1 MPLAILE
8 NVWIWPESDLLHPPR
23 EAAGAGDS
31 KTDKLAI
38 NLVHLPHKVAGALST
53 TRRYCPSLALE
64 ACAPCLFD
72 NGRGTLNTYV
82 APRPGNPV
90 TE

>member
-1 MPLAILE
+1 MPLTILE
-8 NVWIWPESDLLHPPR
+8 NGWSWPESDLLHPPR

-53 TRRYCPSLALE
+53 TGKYFSLALE

-72 NGRGTLNTYV
+72 NGGAR
-82 APRPGNPV
+82 
-90 TE
+90 